1 MHEIHL
7 INIIIILLF
16 QYALP
21 SHMKSEKRVFDDFT
35 TDETVHIHLSHIY
48 IFTFIIVSTLYKST

>member
-48 IFTFIIVSTLYKST
+48 IYIYIYYS

>member
-16 QYALP
+16 QYASF
-21 SHMKSEKRVFDDFT
+21 SHMKSEKRVFNDFI
-35 TDETVHIHLSHIY
+35 TDETVHIPLSHIY
-48 IFTFIIVSTLYKST
+48 IYIYYS

>member
-21 SHMKSEKRVFDDFT
+21 SQMKSEKRVFDDFT
-35 TDETVHIHLSHIY
+35 TDETVHIYLSHIY
-48 IFTFIIVSTLYKST
+48 IYVYYS